1 MARKGDVAATETF
14 QAKYCLLPMAPCLP
28 VGNKPSAKSS
38 SRGSAQLCS
47 WCLHQLKTYYA
58 EVKIIAYEPALQPP
72 IAAK

>member
-1 MARKGDVAATETF
+1 MWLLQKPFRQSTACCLWPPAYLWEINQVLRAPPEALPSSAAAV
-14 QAKYCLLPMAPCLP
+14 QP
-28 VGNKPSAKSS
+28 
-38 SRGSAQLCS
+38 